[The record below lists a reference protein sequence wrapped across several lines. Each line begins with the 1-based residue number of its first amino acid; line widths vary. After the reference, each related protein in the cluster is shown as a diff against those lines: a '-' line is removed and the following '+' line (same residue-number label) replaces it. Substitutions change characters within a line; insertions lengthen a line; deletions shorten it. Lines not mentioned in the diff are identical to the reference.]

1 MLLIRI
7 LKEMWIRFRI
17 DLGLD
22 RAQWQALVNTAM
34 NLRDL
39 NVSGD
44 FLFRYLKLV
53 KWVLVDWLVM
63 QFAVR
68 YLQTENYY

>member
-7 LKEMWIRFRI
+7 LKEMWIRFWV
-17 DLGLD
+17 DLGQD
-22 RAQWQALVNTAM
+22 RVQWQASVNTVM

-44 FLFRYLKLV
+44 FLFRYLTLV
-53 KWVLVDWLVM
+53 KWILVNWLVM
-63 QFAVR
+63 
-68 YLQTENYY
+68 

>member
-17 DLGLD
+17 DLGQD
-22 RAQWQALVNTAM
+22 MVQWQALVKTAM

-44 FLFRYLKLV
+44 FLLRYLKLV
-53 KWVLVDWLVM
+53 NWVLVDWLVM
-63 QFAVR
+63 
-68 YLQTENYY
+68 